1 MKRILAL
8 SLALLVVAFMFAGC
22 KKKKNEPVTES
33 SSQVS
38 SSSEVASSDVESS
51 ETANSDTES
60 NDTQSSEE
68 ENILD
73 GLQVEIIPSGEGDES
88 EDDGEF
94 FPGAW

>member
-8 SLALLVVAFMFAGC
+8 ILALLVVAFMFAGC

-38 SSSEVASSDVESS
+38 RSSEI
-51 ETANSDTES
+51 TS

-73 GLQVEIIPSGEGDES
+73 GLQVEIIPSGEGDEA